1 MGLTRNQVVIV
12 AILLA
17 GATLVVLNQT
27 LLSPAYPSIM
37 VDLQVDATTVQW
49 LTSAYS
55 LVEAIVIPLSAFL
68 IGRFPTRKLFIA
80 GVSVFA
86 LGSLMAAFSPFF
98 GILLLGRPVI
108 RILAGAEYLPA
119 YPVTVMLIAGII
131 PMSYFKIIGTLLLAQ
146 GKKGVYLGMLSASVL
161 VNILCNMLTIPLW
174 GKMGAAV
181 ASVVSYAVAGFV
193 FLGYYLR
200 TYSIPLNAV
209 FVFSPAEKAKLMSK
223 LGAVKRKL
231 GKKKA
236 V

>member
-1 MGLTRNQVVIV
+1 MLYAVVVGGLSAGLFEETARLGGA
-12 AILLA
+12 AILKNYR
-17 GATLVVLNQT
+17 TWKD
-27 LLSPAYPSIM
+27 M
-37 VDLQVDATTVQW
+37 V
-49 LTSAYS
+49 S
-55 LVEAIVIPLSAFL
+55 F
-68 IGRFPTRKLFIA
+68 G
-80 GVSVFA
+80 
-86 LGSLMAAFSPFF
+86 LGHGLC
-98 GILLLGRPVI
+98 
-108 RILAGAEYLPA
+108 E
-119 YPVTVMLIAGII
+119 VMLIAGII

-200 TYSIPLNAV
+200 TYSIPLSAV

-231 GKKKA
+231 GKKKTA
-236 V
+236 